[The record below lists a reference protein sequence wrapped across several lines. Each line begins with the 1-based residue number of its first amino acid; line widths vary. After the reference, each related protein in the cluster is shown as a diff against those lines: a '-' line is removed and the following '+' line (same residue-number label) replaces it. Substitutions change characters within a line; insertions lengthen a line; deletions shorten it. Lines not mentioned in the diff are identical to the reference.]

1 MTTNVRFGLIF
12 DRFFSYPWKKKQIV
26 CYLNDQNRFEL
37 EIVDERGV
45 GRANIEV
52 VFAMLIALVWR
63 SEYGLTHL
71 VLYDTG
77 KKVR

>member
-1 MTTNVRFGLIF
+1 M
-12 DRFFSYPWKKKQIV
+12 

-52 VFAMLIALVWR
+52 VLAMLIALVRR

-77 KKVR
+77 KKVRW